1 MRIQNIGIT
10 CSLPAGLDLFS
21 RMESLLER
29 VWDAG
34 FRLVEIHPHPFAIIV
49 DGRIRPRQLDRLRSL
64 LSQFDFQYTI
74 HGLNRLNL
82 AYDRRHDLCVQI
94 MRCQI
99 EICRAVGAT
108 CLVYHSGL
116 QALDAVKN
124 GVAST
129 LPSDEELIA
138 GEQREV
144 RALRVL
150 APAAA
155 DAGVVIGIENGDPHL
170 WEHEIIRRFGYSRQD
185 LLKFHKRLHPS
196 SIANQLE
203 HVDHPS
209 VGMTLDIAHLHIAAS
224 DMRFDYLQAVEL
236 AAPWVV
242 HLHANDNFGRLDT
255 GVSSEA
261 ERWAFGEADCHMPPG
276 WGCIPYKDVFE
287 RLSSYTGDLILE
299 IKPGFADYIGESLE
313 TMLSIVNPSSQAS
326 PIPRRGT

>member
-1 MRIQNIGIT
+1 VRIGNIGIT

-21 RMESLLER
+21 RMERLLQR

-49 DGRIRPRQLDRLRSL
+49 DGRIRPQQLEQFRSL

-99 EICRAVGAT
+99 EICRAVGAA

-124 GVAST
+124 GVAWA
-129 LPSDEELIA
+129 LPSDEELVE

-144 RALRVL
+144 RALRAL
-150 APAAA
+150 APVAA
-155 DAGVVIGIENGDPHL
+155 DAGVMIGIENGDSHL

-196 SIANQLE
+196 SIAAQIE
-203 HVDHPS
+203 RVGHPS
-209 VGMTLDIAHLHIAAS
+209 VGMTLDIAHLHIAAG
-224 DMRFDYLQAVEL
+224 DMRFDYLQAVES

-255 GVSSEA
+255 GVGSEA

-287 RLSSYTGDLILE
+287 RLSSYNGDLVLE
-299 IKPGFADYIGESLE
+299 IKPGFADYVRESLE
-313 TMLSIVNPSSQAS
+313 TIQSIVNAVPDGAS
-326 PIPRRGT
+326 IPRYGA